1 MIAKSCSDDAPAWKM
16 SFSSWMNLL
25 QQSLLL
31 WCSKCLN
38 VWTSMLTLNCFM
50 AISSSAKSCFW
61 SFSSIC
67 WAPPKDVLV
76 EDKMLTAEA
85 TLTLLNRN
93 IKLEKIKENKKTK
106 LKIKLIESHY
116 SKSLI
121 FFETFKIGKTS
132 LLKQKYEIIEFSCQ
146 KSWFELKIKNSQFWR
161 IFDQKFKILNFLSF
175 FKVDFWTKNGVWNSV
190 IKWGSFFNSKVNWI
204 PASWSCGRCGCGAW
218 LSSFQIG

>member
-1 MIAKSCSDDAPAWKM
+1 MIAKSCSDDASAWKM

-106 LKIKLIESHY
+106 LKIKLNESHY

-121 FFETFKIGKTS
+121 FFETFKICKIS

-146 KSWFELKIKNSQFWR
+146 KSWFELKIK
-161 IFDQKFKILNFLSF
+161 K
-175 FKVDFWTKNGVWNSV
+175 
-190 IKWGSFFNSKVNWI
+190 
-204 PASWSCGRCGCGAW
+204 
-218 LSSFQIG
+218 